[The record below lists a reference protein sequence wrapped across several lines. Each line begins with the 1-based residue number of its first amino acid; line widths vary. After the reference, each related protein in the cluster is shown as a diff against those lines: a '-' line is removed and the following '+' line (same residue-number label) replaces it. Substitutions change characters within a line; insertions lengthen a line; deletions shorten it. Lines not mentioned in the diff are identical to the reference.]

1 MTVPHGFSTWKW
13 GTFQLKLYWSVVL
26 FYTDPFKSA
35 QRQWWWRDHVYTHIF
50 IVFREISLTPLMFP
64 GTTGAGRDGGQGRM
78 LRQWISIRE
87 STSDSQIERTRDT
100 AWHSVTLSRSPVT
113 PTNTTGTHAQSDDCW
128 KLNDANFQTW
138 YWGQIMLILQVRSEV
153 WKR

>member
-64 GTTGAGRDGGQGRM
+64 GVDHRGGARWRAGKNAPTMNINQRIN
-78 LRQWISIRE
+78 LRFPDRE
-87 STSDSQIERTRDT
+87 DP
-100 AWHSVTLSRSPVT
+100 WHSVTQCHAVTLTCDTHQHNRDTRTIRWLLETKWCKFSNLVLRSNNADFT
-113 PTNTTGTHAQSDDCW
+113 S
-128 KLNDANFQTW
+128 
-138 YWGQIMLILQVRSEV
+138 
-153 WKR
+153 

>member
-100 AWHSVTLSRSPVT
+100 AWHSVTQRHTVTLTCDTHQHNRDTRTIRWLLETKWCKFSNLVLRSNNADFT
-113 PTNTTGTHAQSDDCW
+113 S
-128 KLNDANFQTW
+128 
-138 YWGQIMLILQVRSEV
+138 
-153 WKR
+153 